1 MLDGPVGYS
10 RVQILFFLF
19 FLKYQGVGLEAKYKI
34 LWSPRAAVASVAGV
48 CLLIH
53 KAVLLAYGPF

>member
-10 RVQILFFLF
+10 RVQILFFL
-19 FLKYQGVGLEAKYKI
+19 LLVVGLEAKYKI